1 MSISSFFEILTIS
14 SSDLFST
21 LIKLS
26 KDETNLFFD
35 SSDFE
40 LKEKPII
47 SNFSLSKMRLIS
59 FLIHQILN

>member
-47 SNFSLSKMRLIS
+47 SNFSLS
-59 FLIHQILN
+59 